1 MRVLVIDIGG
11 SNVKVSTNGLRV
23 PLKIPSG
30 PDMTPRRMAAE
41 VKKATRD
48 WSCEVVSIGYP
59 GPVANNHPAKEPSN
73 LAAGWVRFDYRKAFG
88 KPVKIMN
95 DAAMQALGSY
105 QGGRMLFLGLGTGLG
120 SAFMTHRGAVEPLEL
135 AHLPYRDG
143 KSYEDFAGERG
154 LKRLGAKRWTKHV
167 HRIVE
172 LLQFG
177 LQADYVM
184 LGGGQT
190 KKLKRLPVG
199 ARLGNNG
206 HAIRGG
212 LRLWDGSDPQRQWR
226 PPHPVQGRRFAR
238 PARSAPAKRS
248 PRSSPATRSA
258 RKVRA

>member
-1 MRVLVIDIGG
+1 MKVLVIDVGG
-11 SNVKVSTNGLRV
+11 SNLKVSTNGRNE

-30 PDMTPRRMAAE
+30 PEMNARRMVSE

-48 WSCEVVSIGYP
+48 WKYDAVSIGYP
-59 GPVANNHPAKEPSN
+59 GPVAKNRPATEPSN
-73 LAAGWVRFDYRKAFG
+73 LAPGWMRFDFRKAFG

-120 SAFMTHRGAVEPLEL
+120 SAFMTHGGAVEPLEL

-143 KSYEDFAGERG
+143 LSYEDFAGLRG
-154 LKRLGAKRWTKHV
+154 LKRLGAKRWNKHV
-167 HRIVE
+167 RKIVE
-172 LLQFG
+172 MLQFG

-190 KKLKRLPVG
+190 KKLKRLPLG
-199 ARLGNNG
+199 ARLGQNS

-212 LRLWDGSDPQRQWR
+212 LRLWEASEAQRQWR
-226 PPHPVQGRRFAR
+226 PPRRTRAR
-238 PARSAPAKRS
+238 RAPPLAPASRAA
-248 PRSSPATRSA
+248 RSSPASRSLRRSPA
-258 RKVRA
+258 